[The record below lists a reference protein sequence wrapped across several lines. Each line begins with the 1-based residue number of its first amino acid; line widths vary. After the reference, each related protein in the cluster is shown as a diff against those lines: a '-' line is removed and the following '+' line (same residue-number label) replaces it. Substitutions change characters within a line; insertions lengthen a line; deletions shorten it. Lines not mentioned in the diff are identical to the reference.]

1 MIGQFP
7 WDPFPHGVPL
17 PKGPDPLP
25 ALAYEAS
32 VKAAD
37 AYRGV
42 RDALKI
48 EGDTMRIG
56 NRFVPVGQYR
66 DVAFIACGSA
76 AGSMALAAW
85 DTLHDRLT
93 TGFTAGPT
101 PVPPDLPFL
110 HIALPLGGPGA
121 PAAEEVAR
129 GAVEVAESLG
139 ERQLL
144 LLLLSP
150 GTVAALALPPTGMS
164 GEEFGRLLDTAHD
177 RGASGR
183 EVGLLARV
191 LARGPVGGRL
201 GISAQKADIAT
212 FIVDHGDGATL
223 LGGGPVHP
231 IAPREREEAR
241 AVLDRIELASALP
254 AAVLSEL
261 APGGGPAVVGAP
273 PRHRPVRVAG
283 PNDALRAAGEV
294 IFDKKWRSRLAMLQ
308 VEGSPE
314 IAADRFLERFE
325 GIVAREADLDLDH
338 SQGIGAFAMTT
349 LGLPEG
355 ADEGPGLARFL
366 HQAQER
372 MQRPEMSVAL
382 LRTAGT
388 IGDAAYP
395 PGAVIGRPTD
405 PQAQVPKGRA
415 RAIPMQSGVTDVG
428 CLAIALLGKPWA
440 T

>member
-7 WDPFPHGVPL
+7 WDPFPHGIPL

-25 ALAYEAS
+25 ALAYEAA
-32 VKAAD
+32 VKASD

-42 RDALKI
+42 RDALQI
-48 EGDTMRIG
+48 EGDTMRVG
-56 NRFVPVGQYR
+56 NRFVPVGHYR
-66 DVAFIACGSA
+66 DFAFIACGSA
-76 AGSMALAAW
+76 AGSMALAAY
-85 DTLHDRLT
+85 DVLHDRLT
-93 TGFTAGPT
+93 TGFTVGPT
-101 PVPPDLPFL
+101 PIPPELPFL
-110 HIALPLGGPGA
+110 HIPLPLGGPGA
-121 PAAEEVAR
+121 PRAEEAAN
-129 GAVEVAESLG
+129 GAIEVAESLG

-150 GTVAALALPPTGMS
+150 GTIAALALPPVGMT
-164 GEEFGRLLDTAHD
+164 GEEFGRFLANAHD
-177 RGASGR
+177 EGASGR

-201 GISAQKADIAT
+201 GSVGRNADIAT
-212 FIVDHGDGATL
+212 FVVDHGDGVTL

-231 IAPREREEAR
+231 ILPREREEAR
-241 AVLDRIELASALP
+241 AVLQRLGLGGAVPTAALA
-254 AAVLSEL
+254 EL
-261 APGGGPAVVGAP
+261 APGGGPVLSGVP
-273 PRHRPVRVAG
+273 PRHRPVRVAS

-308 VEGSPE
+308 IEGGPE
-314 IAADRFLERFE
+314 VAADRFIERFE

-366 HQAQER
+366 HRAQQR

-388 IGDAAYP
+388 IGNTAYP

-405 PQAQVPKGRA
+405 PQAKVPLGRA

-428 CLAIALLGKPWA
+428 CLAIALLGKP
-440 T
+440 TPT

>member
-7 WDPFPHGVPL
+7 WDPFPHGIPL

-25 ALAYEAS
+25 ALAYEAA

-37 AYRGV
+37 AYHGV
-42 RDALKI
+42 RDALQI
-48 EGDTMRIG
+48 EGDTMRVG
-56 NRFVPVGQYR
+56 NRFVPLGYYQ
-66 DVAFIACGSA
+66 DIAFIACGSA
-76 AGSMALAAW
+76 AGSMAIAAL
-85 DTLHDRLT
+85 DSLHDRLT
-93 TGFTAGPT
+93 MGFTVGPT
-101 PVPPDLPFL
+101 PIPPEVPFL
-110 HIALPLGGPGA
+110 HISLPLGGPGM
-121 PAAEEVAR
+121 PRAEEAAR
-129 GAVEVAESLG
+129 GALEVAESLG
-139 ERQLL
+139 EHRLL

-150 GTVAALALPPTGMS
+150 GTIAALALPPPGMS
-164 GEEFGRLLDTAHD
+164 AEEFGRFLTNAHG

-201 GISAQKADIAT
+201 GAAVQKADIAT

-241 AVLDRIELASALP
+241 SVLQRLDLQSALP
-254 AAVLSEL
+254 SAVIAEL
-261 APGGGPAVVGAP
+261 APGGGPARSGEP

-283 PNDALRAAGEV
+283 PNDALRAAGDV

-308 VEGSPE
+308 IEGPPE
-314 IAADRFLERFE
+314 LAADRFLERFE
-325 GIVAREADLDLDH
+325 AIVAREADLELDH

-355 ADEGPGLARFL
+355 ADEGPALARFL
-366 HQAQER
+366 HRAQER
-372 MQRPEMSVAL
+372 MRRPEMSIAL

-388 IGDAAYP
+388 IGNEEYP
-395 PGAVIGRPTD
+395 PGAVVGRPTD
-405 PQAQVPKGRA
+405 PQAKVPVGRA

-428 CLAIALLGKPWA
+428 CLAIALLGKPS
-440 T
+440 TT